1 MLKQKKIIHMI
12 VGLGNGG
19 AERMLY
25 NLISSQEKERY
36 NIEVISMTQKGKYGP
51 LIEEQ
56 GIKVHELNMNKS
68 ILNFGAL
75 LKCLS
80 LVKGADVLQ
89 TWMYHADLLGF
100 IVGKINKVP
109 KIIWGIRH
117 SNLDLDKNK
126 KLTVFIAKIN
136 SVLSKYVDSIVS
148 CSIVATQSHI
158 KFGYKKNKIVTIP
171 NGFDLKRFKF
181 NQNARKDI
189 CNQLN
194 IEEDN
199 KIISMVGRW
208 NILKDHKN
216 LIKAFYQ
223 VTNNTHMKIKLLLIG
238 PNINK
243 NNEELVSL
251 IMKYDLGRDILLLDI
266 RDDIPNIMSASN
278 LLISSSSGEGFPNV
292 IGEAMA
298 CGTICVVTDVGDS
311 AYIVGDT
318 GFVVPP
324 QNSEALASAILK
336 GLELND
342 KDINIKSKK
351 AKFRV
356 EEEFEISKIV
366 KKYESLY

>member
-1 MLKQKKIIHMI
+1 LKQKKIIHMI

-56 GIKVHELNMNKS
+56 GIKVHELNMNKG
-68 ILNFGAL
+68 IMNFRAL
-75 LKCLS
+75 FKCLS

-100 IVGKINKVP
+100 FVGKINKVP

-126 KLTVFIAKIN
+126 KLTVLIAKIN
-136 SVLSKYVDSIVS
+136 SILSKYVDSIVS
-148 CSIVATQSHI
+148 CSIVATQSHV

-171 NGFDLKRFKF
+171 NGFDLKQFKY
-181 NQNARKDI
+181 NQNAKKEI

-208 NILKDHKN
+208 HILKDHKN

-223 VTNNTHMKIKLLLIG
+223 LTNNTNLKIKLLLVG
-238 PNINK
+238 PDIN
-243 NNEELVSL
+243 NSNQELVSL
-251 IMKYDLGRDILLLDI
+251 IRKYNLGANILLLGV
-266 RDDIPNIMSASN
+266 RGDIPNIMSASD

-318 GFVVPP
+318 GFVVPS

-336 GLELND
+336 GLELNA
-342 KDINIKSKK
+342 KDTKCKSER

-356 EEEFEISKIV
+356 EQEFELSKIV
-366 KKYESLY
+366 NKFENLY